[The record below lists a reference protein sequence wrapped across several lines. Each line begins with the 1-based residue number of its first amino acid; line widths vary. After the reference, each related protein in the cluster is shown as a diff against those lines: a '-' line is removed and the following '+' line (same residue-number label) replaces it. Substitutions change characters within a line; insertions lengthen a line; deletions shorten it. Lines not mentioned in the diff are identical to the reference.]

1 MILQF
6 TIGLFCLLMGER
18 GLMFVFFIKTR
29 SFAFMPNGYFSIK
42 ELEAIKT
49 VEGQKLKSVIEHYW
63 HNLPANFSFLSWVE
77 LQFENE
83 TRLTFA
89 TDEDLSG
96 LAIVD
101 FFIEVEEDQAAALGG
116 QVLIQSDD
124 VSESALWKS
133 AIGAVLLEVGVVK
146 EAENWYKST
155 QALLKFENEEVLVE
169 KSEQEEGIVV
179 GPYTM

>member
-1 MILQF
+1 
-6 TIGLFCLLMGER
+6 
-18 GLMFVFFIKTR
+18 
-29 SFAFMPNGYFSIK
+29 MPNGYFSVK
-42 ELEAIKT
+42 ELQAIKSA
-49 VEGQKLKSVIEHYW
+49 EGQKVKTVVEHYW
-63 HNLPANFSFLSWVE
+63 HNLPADFSFLSWVE
-77 LQFENE
+77 LQFENDSK
-83 TRLTFA
+83 LTFA

-124 VSESALWKS
+124 VSETALWKS
-133 AIGAVLLEVGVVK
+133 VIGSTLLEVGVVK

-155 QALLKFENEEVLVE
+155 QALLKFETNQVIVE
-169 KSEQEEGIVV
+169 KSEEEEGVVV